1 MPTVDTGPLRQL
13 SVGDLARKCRL
24 SERELDRILESRARE
39 YREIVLTNGKT
50 RTLHEPSRRLK
61 LAQKRTLRWLVRRIP
76 PHPCSACV
84 KERGIHWAYPRHAG
98 HPSMLRLDISNFFP
112 SVREGAVKDCL
123 LRLGAREEMANA
135 MVRLVTLPERLPQG
149 APTSVAVADIVLF
162 RLDVRLAGMAERRG
176 FTYTRY
182 VDDITVSG
190 GKRLARFEDRTK
202 RIVTELGWELNEEK
216 GSLVGP
222 RQRHSL
228 LGAVVNAKPNVSRE
242 YFDDV
247 RSCLRRVV
255 DGQER
260 PDERKLRKL
269 ESRVDWII
277 SVNPDREQAL
287 RPLLA
292 DALSRALGSAHR
304 RSDPP
309 LS

>member
-1 MPTVDTGPLRQL
+1 
-13 SVGDLARKCRL
+13 
-24 SERELDRILESRARE
+24 
-39 YREIVLTNGKT
+39 
-50 RTLHEPSRRLK
+50 
-61 LAQKRTLRWLVRRIP
+61 
-76 PHPCSACV
+76 
-84 KERGIHWAYPRHAG
+84 
-98 HPSMLRLDISNFFP
+98 MLRLDISNFFP

-123 LRLGAREEMANA
+123 LRLGAREETANA

-162 RLDVRLAGMAERRG
+162 RLDVRLAGMAERQG

-190 GKRLARFEDRTK
+190 GNRLARFEGLTK
-202 RIVTELGWELNEEK
+202 RIVTGLGWELNEEK

-247 RSCLRRVV
+247 RSGLHRVA

-260 PDERKLRKL
+260 PHERELRKL
-269 ESRVDWII
+269 ESRVEWIL

-292 DALSRALGSAHR
+292 DALARACGFRTPELI
-304 RSDPP
+304 RSP
-309 LS
+309 

>member
-1 MPTVDTGPLRQL
+1 MH
-13 SVGDLARKCRL
+13 LAASSSPPAASPCAVRPGV
-24 SERELDRILESRARE
+24 S
-39 YREIVLTNGKT
+39 G
-50 RTLHEPSRRLK
+50 
-61 LAQKRTLRWLVRRIP
+61 LVRHP
-76 PHPCSACV
+76 PAQPLDLPLQ
-84 KERGIHWAYPRHAG
+84 GFDL
-98 HPSMLRLDISNFFP
+98 LRLDLANFFP

-123 LRLGAREEMANA
+123 LRLGARGELANA
-135 MVRLVTLPERLPQG
+135 MVRLVTLRERLPQG
-149 APTSVAVADIVLF
+149 APTSVAVADIVLC

-190 GKRLARFEDRTK
+190 GKRLARFEDLTR

-255 DGQER
+255 DG
-260 PDERKLRKL
+260 
-269 ESRVDWII
+269 SG
-277 SVNPDREQAL
+277 AT
-287 RPLLA
+287 
-292 DALSRALGSAHR
+292 
-304 RSDPP
+304 
-309 LS
+309 